1 MRDGAAHG
9 RAVAFHH
16 GWLPVMMQQQMQRRA
31 REAQQAPMRTRSGPH
46 SRLSLRPDA
55 ATTAEPLPTMFHRS
69 RPAGDAG
76 MAQPQQQPRQPGAKY
91 EGDAARYPLHAAAEE
106 GRLADLAAGIRA
118 KEAEG
123 SLAAGEPHPLRML
136 SRVALPHP

>member
-1 MRDGAAHG
+1 
-9 RAVAFHH
+9 
-16 GWLPVMMQQQMQRRA
+16 MMQQQMQRRA

-76 MAQPQQQPRQPGAKY
+76 MAHAAAEPRQRQPGAKY

-123 SLAAGEPHPLRML
+123 SLAAGAPHLRMAL
-136 SRVALPHP
+136 ANVALPHP

>member
-1 MRDGAAHG
+1 M
-9 RAVAFHH
+9 
-16 GWLPVMMQQQMQRRA
+16 MMQQQMQRRA

-76 MAQPQQQPRQPGAKY
+76 MALLPRQPRQRQPGAKY